1 MLDLMWNEIVYA
13 LRENI
18 RFIRTNQ
25 FSLYRFNHFGATFKI
40 WQRNIRETSVRLI
53 FLFRVVTMN
62 QVVVHDRPSSHTYIR
77 RYKHTLTQ
85 KAKYT
90 SKIR

>member
-1 MLDLMWNEIVYA
+1 MNRNLIWYA
-13 LRENI
+13 LRENVHL
-18 RFIRTNQ
+18 FETTN
-25 FSLYRFNHFGATFKI
+25 FHSKLNHFGATFRI

-62 QVVVHDRPSSHTYIR
+62 QVVVHDRPSSHTDIR
-77 RYKHTLTQ
+77 RYKHTLIQ

-90 SKIR
+90 SKI